1 MLDAQFII
9 EILKLFLCEH
19 AFLKHLLQD
28 PLLLLVLK
36 LFHKETNMA
45 IDLNNQVCLLWVFL
59 IPLVSVHSLHE
70 LDLLF
75 CILELFVFKNL
86 LKGLICMSYGFCKL
100 KFEHI
105 QY

>member
-1 MLDAQFII
+1 MLDTQFII

-75 CILELFVFKNL
+75 YKRELLVFENL
-86 LKGLICMSYGFCKL
+86 LKGLIVLCYRFCKL
-100 KFEHI
+100 KFEQI
-105 QY
+105 